1 MSLSA
6 SYKTNAKK
14 ETEGVRVVKGIN
26 DAAVTETNKGEIAF
40 NLSRSGKANKR
51 YSSLLDNLTKPHR
64 RAIDLETLAPAVAD
78 QLFMAAFIGGC
89 LNGWENVPLSDVTGD
104 AADADKLAPFSKAN
118 AEKLF
123 VRLPEL
129 YDDLVADSK
138 RVALFRDE
146 ALEIEAK
153 N

>member
-1 MSLSA
+1 MSLS
-6 SYKTNAKK
+6 SNYQTNAKK
-14 ETEGVRVVKGIN
+14 EADGVRVVKGIN
-26 DAAVTETNKGEIAF
+26 SAVATDANKGEIAF

-51 YSSLLDNLTKPHR
+51 YTKLLDNLTKPHR
-64 RAIDLETLAPAVAD
+64 RAIELETIAPKVAD
-78 QLFMAAFIGGC
+78 GLFMAAFIGGC
-89 LNGWENVPLSDVTGD
+89 LNGWENVPLSDVTGEQ
-104 AADADKLAPFSKAN
+104 ADADKLAPFSKEN

-129 YDDLVADSK
+129 YDDLVSDSK

-146 ALEIEAK
+146 QLEEEAK

>member
-6 SYKTNAKK
+6 SYKTNVEK
-14 ETEGVRVVKGIN
+14 ETKGVRVVKGVN
-26 DAAVTETNKGEIAF
+26 ETNKGEIAF
-40 NLSRSGKANKR
+40 NLSRSGKANRR
-51 YSSLLDNLTKPHR
+51 YSTLLDNLSKPHR
-64 RAIDLETLAPAVAD
+64 RAIELETLSPSVAD
-78 QLFMAAFIGGC
+78 QIYMQAFIGGC
-89 LNGWENVPLSDVTGD
+89 LNGWENVPLSDITGEVSD
-104 AADADKLAPFSKAN
+104 AATLAPFSKEN

-129 YDDLVADSK
+129 YDDLVADSR